1 MANLS
6 SAEGTL
12 ELKVKGITCKEFFE
26 ALEEMQRGW
35 EYRIDILDPVES
47 YTHESTDSSDTYE
60 CEVSFFGIGRWGFQN
75 TFDCICRS
83 MAEDKVLGNCEWDI
97 TVDFADF
104 EPGCMVL
111 QQAVLR
117 YAYQPGKTDS
127 PYDRRG
133 LHFLGRD
140 VEDYECNICNYVDLG
155 ADISTAIESF
165 VCPDDKE
172 ALEDLLAEVPEDR
185 RDIRGAIL
193 EYLKVLRKAS

>member
-1 MANLS
+1 MANVS

-12 ELKVKGITCKEFFE
+12 ELKVKGITCKEFFK
-26 ALEEMQRGW
+26 ALGEMQRGW

-47 YTHESTDSSDTYE
+47 YTHESTDSSGTHE
-60 CEVSFFGIGRWGFQN
+60 CEVSFFGTGRWYFQN
-75 TFDCICRS
+75 TFDVICRS
-83 MAEDKVLGNCEWDI
+83 MAEDEVLGNCEWDI
-97 TVDFADF
+97 TVDFTDF

-133 LHFLGRD
+133 LHFLGMD
-140 VEDYECNICNYVDLG
+140 VEEYECNICNYVDLG
-155 ADISTAIESF
+155 TDIDTAIQSF

-193 EYLKVLRKAS
+193 EYLKELRKAS